1 MDTARSLKPRPQ
13 LRLFRILTTDFR
25 VRILEH
31 SNPLVRYQTGQVVD
45 VLESTYEVKL
55 KDGQRVYVVH
65 AHAEP
70 LREHKR

>member
-55 KDGQRVYVVH
+55 KDGQRVYVAH
-65 AHAEP
+65 THAEP